1 METNPVSATL
11 ETLRH
16 APMATILPHA
26 IASEERGLRCF
37 PLKGSAPQRTAAL
50 LRRRNGYRGAAAMA
64 FTAMAEVWCVNNP
77 GRREVSVNLLAR
89 VRSRRHSVRRCRM
102 YALLRE
108 QARSQRAEKS

>member
-1 METNPVSATL
+1 METNSVSAIL

-16 APMATILPHA
+16 APIATILPQA
-26 IASEERGLRCF
+26 IASEESGLRCF

-77 GRREVSVNLLAR
+77 GGREVSVNLL
-89 VRSRRHSVRRCRM
+89 
-102 YALLRE
+102 
-108 QARSQRAEKS
+108 